1 MENKDDKKVSVKI
14 LKGILEDVVKARHY
28 IQDIDRIYLHSID
41 YPIDY
46 LLATVYNNLI
56 SVEYILEL
64 QIEREL
70 SKMNSKE
77 VDKNEI

>member
-1 MENKDDKKVSVKI
+1 MKMENKKASVKV
-14 LKGILEDVVKARHY
+14 LRGILEDVVKARHY
-28 IQDIDRIYLHSID
+28 IQDIDRIYLYSID
-41 YPIDY
+41 YPVDY

-56 SVEYILEL
+56 SIEYILEL

-70 SKMNSKE
+70 SKMNNEE